1 MRNNKTTLSSASN
14 HKMATTDDDEDGDGS
29 WSIGSV
35 EINDKNNNK
44 DGGEPTTTHDGGD
57 STSNSSP
64 SVVLAHSETK
74 TLLGIKILFVLVL
87 LLSAAG
93 AFGVFF
99 YIRGKETADFE
110 TQFVDD
116 ATKILASIGA
126 NLDNTL
132 GAADAFVASMI
143 STARETNQT

>member
-1 MRNNKTTLSSASN
+1 MRNNKTTLSSTSN
-14 HKMATTDDDEDGDGS
+14 HKMATTDDEDDGS

-35 EINDKNNNK
+35 EINDKNNK
-44 DGGEPTTTHDGGD
+44 EGGEPTTTHDGGD
-57 STSNSSP
+57 STTSNASP
-64 SVVLAHSETK
+64 DVVLAHSETK

-132 GAADAFVASMI
+132 GAADAFVASNI
-143 STARETNQT
+143 GIG